1 MARRPEQTLELLDRL
16 AGTWRTVATHPAVPG
31 VIIQGIAHVSWL
43 EGFKFLL
50 HRANCD
56 HPDFPDS
63 LSVIGFTAH
72 DRAGGG
78 GDDGDETS
86 DEDPAQLTQ
95 HYYDSRGVFR
105 AFTAT
110 IDEMAW
116 RFSRLAPGFSQR
128 FTGTFEDD
136 YNTIVGISELCTD
149 DVTWNRDLAI
159 TYQRERKPLG
169 E

>member
-1 MARRPEQTLELLDRL
+1 MADSPEQTLELLDRL
-16 AGTWRTVATHPAVPG
+16 VGTWRTVATHPAVPG

-43 EGFKFLL
+43 EGFKFLII
-50 HRANCD
+50 RANCD

-63 LSVIGFTAH
+63 LMVIGFTEH

-78 GDDGDETS
+78 GDGET
-86 DEDPAQLTQ
+86 PAALTQ

-105 AFTAT
+105 AFTAS
-110 IDEMAW
+110 IDETAW
-116 RFSRLAPGFSQR
+116 RFSRIAPGFSQR

-136 YNTIVGISELCTD
+136 YNTIVGVSELCTD

>member
-1 MARRPEQTLELLDRL
+1 MARSPEQTLELLDRL
-16 AGTWRTVATHPAVPG
+16 VGTWRTVATHPLVPG

-43 EGFKFLL
+43 EGFKFLI

-63 LSVIGFTAH
+63 LSVIGFTEH
-72 DRAGGG
+72 DRAGGH
-78 GDDGDETS
+78 GDADEA
-86 DEDPAQLTQ
+86 EAPLTQ

-105 AFTAT
+105 AFTAS
-110 IDEMAW
+110 IDEKAW
-116 RFSRLAPGFSQR
+116 RFSRIAPGFSQR

-136 YNTIVGISELCTD
+136 YNTIVGVSELCTD

>member
-1 MARRPEQTLELLDRL
+1 MAESPEQPLELLDRL
-16 AGTWRTVATHPAVPG
+16 VGTWRTVATHPAVPG

-63 LSVIGFTAH
+63 LSVIGFTDR
-72 DRAGGG
+72 DRAGG
-78 GDDGDETS
+78 DDES
-86 DEDPAQLTQ
+86 AELTL

-105 AFTAT
+105 AFTAS
-110 IDEMAW
+110 IGEQAW
-116 RFSRLAPGFSQR
+116 RFWRDAPGFSQR
-128 FTGTFEDD
+128 FTGTFEND
-136 YNTIVGISELCTD
+136 YNTIVGIWELCTD

-159 TYQRERKPLG
+159 TYQRVQKPLG